1 MYISKG
7 FISQRSTVHYVGVI
21 SSDSTISTR
30 NCILEGNAASPRG
43 FSLFPGERTSIP
55 QRMSVYRGARTLIL

>member
-21 SSDSTISTR
+21 SF
-30 NCILEGNAASPRG
+30 G
-43 FSLFPGERTSIP
+43 FHHLNEDLHP
-55 QRMSVYRGARTLIL
+55 